1 MILPIIQAATLKV
14 RLVTPLLDEKK
25 VNSDERAGKNHGR
38 VSEVIIP
45 NINTSKQ

>member
-25 VNSDERAGKNHGR
+25 KVNSDVQGKITEG
-38 VSEVIIP
+38 SQK
-45 NINTSKQ
+45 S

>member
-25 VNSDERAGKNHGR
+25 KVNSDEYAQGKITEG
-38 VSEVIIP
+38 SQK
-45 NINTSKQ
+45 S